1 MRLLIW
7 LTQSSCG
14 GENCHQ
20 ILNTKLAPAKFEM
33 LAVKE
38 GRRGPAWTAV
48 AVDLLSESFTT
59 NITVRGFSS
68 ILTIWSFPI
77 AGCRRRKERER
88 ERRERE
94 EQDWNRVGSGSQFS
108 LWRWRKNIAGR
119 SLSIALKTNFLLL
132 THTLSFLLFG
142 SVLFGSVWFG
152 FVCLSDQKLKWVSDW
167 VPVCST
173 TQCWW

>member
-88 ERRERE
+88 ESEENERNKTE
-94 EQDWNRVGSGSQFS
+94 TEWEVAASSVYGGGGKTLPADHWALHWKLTFFYS
-108 LWRWRKNIAGR
+108 LT
-119 SLSIALKTNFLLL
+119 LF
-132 THTLSFLLFG
+132 LSFCSVQFCSAQFG
-142 SVLFGSVWFG
+142 SVLSA
-152 FVCLSDQKLKWVSDW
+152 CLTRS
-167 VPVCST
+167 
-173 TQCWW
+173 